1 MKRRTTILLVMVTL
15 IAALLMA
22 ARWLLPVMGFAGVEE
37 EWLRP
42 LSQLMPIAAMTCVIS
57 VVMLVITFRW
67 KPKPAYPQAKR
78 LVEEAEAWSD
88 DFVIGDELQQPAFST
103 FNNGFA
109 EVPEQEGSWGF
120 QQPASVSVGTPA
132 IARVAES
139 ATIPAS
145 RYSSLVQPEIQQ
157 DLTRQD
163 LTMRENENN
172 SPIHQGNEQ
181 NRAQDR
187 EPAPSIG
194 LNFTETSDEL
204 PAKLPAGQPS
214 GLNAS
219 PISSATTIEQ
229 LPPALPEFAGRGFE
243 LAELVAARANPEHR
257 ILSLQGTGGVGK
269 TTLALK
275 LAHQLAPHYPD
286 AQIFVD
292 LKGASPQPLSV
303 AEIQSHIIR
312 AYLPAARL
320 PESEAELAKLYTSVL
335 NGKRTLLL
343 LDNAV
348 NGAQIAPLVS
358 PANSLPNGCMV
369 IVTSRQHLS
378 SETLPGMFARRLDTL
393 PPSEAQELLRRLL
406 PRISEES
413 SGDAARIS
421 GLCGHL
427 PLALRLAA
435 SALTQNPNLTIDEYA
450 QRLMRFQ
457 QDGAQRPVAAVL
469 RVSYEMLSPGLRK
482 LWRMLSVFPDTFE
495 VNAAAAIW
503 KIHPGRAA
511 NALDRLMAY
520 SLVERN
526 RVTGRFRLH
535 DLKAMFAESQLT
547 ASERAMARHRHAAH
561 YQSVLHEADALYE
574 QGGQFLKQGLD
585 LVDLEW
591 QNIQAGQVWAATHLD
606 TDRLAC
612 ELCNSFPDAG
622 RYVLDL
628 RQHPRERIRWS
639 EAALAASRKM
649 QRRRAAGKHLIALG
663 DSYADLSEVH
673 HAIDCYEQALEV
685 AREMQDRRGEADAL
699 IGQGTA
705 YYLGGGLNRAKE
717 FHQAALEIAC
727 ELADQRIE
735 ANALGALGLTLYA
748 LGEARPAI
756 ELLEKQLNLARGMGD
771 RRNESNALGGLGL
784 AQQALGD
791 ARRAIE
797 LLNGQLHITRE
808 IGDRRGEANSL
819 GNLGYAFS
827 SLRDYGQA
835 ISFHEQSLTIAREI
849 GDRRSEATALGGLG
863 IAQYL
868 NGNLARAIELL
879 ERQRTLAN
887 EIGDRR
893 GEASALTNLGEA
905 YTSTNETARAIELLR
920 QAFSITSQME
930 DIAGQAMAL
939 FNLSLAFDK
948 LGDRRQAIEQAQTAL
963 ELFAIAEHPSADIVR
978 QQLAEWQE

>member
-1 MKRRTTILLVMVTL
+1 I
-15 IAALLMA
+15 
-22 ARWLLPVMGFAGVEE
+22 
-37 EWLRP
+37 
-42 LSQLMPIAAMTCVIS
+42 
-57 VVMLVITFRW
+57 
-67 KPKPAYPQAKR
+67 
-78 LVEEAEAWSD
+78 
-88 DFVIGDELQQPAFST
+88 
-103 FNNGFA
+103 
-109 EVPEQEGSWGF
+109 
-120 QQPASVSVGTPA
+120 
-132 IARVAES
+132 
-139 ATIPAS
+139 
-145 RYSSLVQPEIQQ
+145 
-157 DLTRQD
+157 
-163 LTMRENENN
+163 
-172 SPIHQGNEQ
+172 
-181 NRAQDR
+181 
-187 EPAPSIG
+187 
-194 LNFTETSDEL
+194 
-204 PAKLPAGQPS
+204 
-214 GLNAS
+214 NAS

-229 LPPALPEFAGRGFE
+229 LPPLLPEFAGRGFE

-275 LAHQLAPHYPD
+275 LAHQLAAHYPD
-286 AQIFVD
+286 ARIFVD

-303 AEIQSHIIR
+303 AEIQAHIIR

-320 PESEAELAKLYTSVL
+320 PESEAELGKLYTSVL
-335 NGKRTLLL
+335 SGKRTLLV

-348 NGAQIAPLVS
+348 NGAQIAPLVL
-358 PANSLPNGCMV
+358 PANSLPEGCLI
-369 IVTSRQHLS
+369 IVTSRQHLLGVADVADVAS
-378 SETLPGMFARRLDTL
+378 VALPGMFVRRLDTL

-406 PRISEES
+406 PRIGEEKPENA
-413 SGDAARIS
+413 GRLS

-435 SALTQNPNLTIDEYA
+435 SALTQNPNLSVDEYA
-450 QRLMRFQ
+450 QRLVSCQ
-457 QDGAQRPVAAVL
+457 QDGEQRPVPAVL

-482 LWRMLSVFPDTFE
+482 LWRTLSVFPDTFE
-495 VNAAAAIW
+495 VNAAAAVW
-503 KIHPGRAA
+503 KIHPARAA

-520 SLVERN
+520 SLIERN

-535 DLKAMFAESQLT
+535 DLKAMFAELQLT
-547 ASERAMARHRHAAH
+547 APERAMARHRHAAH

-663 DSYADLSEVH
+663 DSYSDLSEVH
-673 HAIDCYEQALEV
+673 HAIDCFEQALEI

-717 FHQAALEIAC
+717 FHQAALESAR
-727 ELADQRIE
+727 ELNDQRIE

-748 LGEARPAI
+748 LGEARPAA

-784 AQQALGD
+784 AHQALGD
-791 ARRAIE
+791 ARQAID

-808 IGDRRGEANSL
+808 IGDRRGEANAL
-819 GNLGYAFS
+819 GNLGYAYS
-827 SLRDYGQA
+827 SLQDYGQA
-835 ISFHEQSLTIAREI
+835 ISFHAQSLAIAREI

-863 IAQYL
+863 VAQYL

-879 ERQRTLAN
+879 EHQRTLAN

-905 YTSTNETARAIELLR
+905 YTATNEAQRAIELLR

-930 DIAGQAMAL
+930 DIAGQATAL

-948 LGDRRQAIEQAQTAL
+948 LGDRNQAIEQAQTAL
-963 ELFAIAEHPSADIVR
+963 ELLAIAEHPSAGIVR
-978 QQLAEWQE
+978 RQLEEWQR

>member
-1 MKRRTTILLVMVTL
+1 MKRQTTILLAMVMVV
-15 IAALLMA
+15 AALLMA
-22 ARWLLPVMGFAGVEE
+22 ARWLLPVMGLAGVEE
-37 EWLRP
+37 EWLNP
-42 LSQLMPIAAMTCVIS
+42 LSRLMPIAAMTCAVS

-78 LVEEAEAWSD
+78 LVEEAETWSD
-88 DFVIGDELQQPAFST
+88 DFVIGDELQQTASNDAFEDASLMPEP
-103 FNNGFA
+103 
-109 EVPEQEGSWGF
+109 EVAWAI
-120 QQPASVSVGTPA
+120 QQSAPASGGLSA
-132 IARVAES
+132 IARVAGS
-139 ATIPAS
+139 ATIPAL
-145 RYSSLVQPEIQQ
+145 RYSSSVPQ
-157 DLTRQD
+157 DLIRQD
-163 LTMRENENN
+163 LTMRENVNN
-172 SPIHQGNEQ
+172 PPINQDNAPDHVGFPTVRQ
-181 NRAQDR
+181 NSVEA
-187 EPAPSIG
+187 
-194 LNFTETSDEL
+194 SDSL
-204 PAKLPAGQPS
+204 QINMPVSLKT
-214 GLNAS
+214 S
-219 PISSATTIEQ
+219 PISSAMTIEQ

-286 AQIFVD
+286 ARIFVD

-303 AEIQSHIIR
+303 AEIQAHIIR

-320 PESEAELAKLYTSVL
+320 PESEAELGKLYTSVL

-348 NGAQIAPLVS
+348 NGAQIAPLVAS
-358 PANSLPNGCMV
+358 ANGLPDGCLMV
-369 IVTSRQHLS
+369 VTSRQHLS
-378 SETLPGMFARRLDTL
+378 LPGMFARRLDTL

-406 PRISEES
+406 PRVGEEA

-435 SALTQNPNLTIDEYA
+435 SALTQNPNLSIDEYA
-450 QRLMRFQ
+450 QRLVRQ
-457 QDGAQRPVAAVL
+457 QEGGASRPVHAVL

-482 LWRMLSVFPDTFE
+482 LWRTLSVFPDMFE
-495 VNAAAAIW
+495 VNAGAAVW
-503 KIHPGRAA
+503 KIHPARAA

-526 RVTGRFRLH
+526 RITGRFRLH

-547 ASERAMARHRHAAH
+547 ASERANARHRHAAH
-561 YQSVLHEADALYE
+561 YQSALHEADALYE

-663 DSYADLSEVH
+663 DSYSDLSEVH
-673 HAIDCYEQALEV
+673 HAIDCFEQALEI

-717 FHQAALEIAC
+717 FHQQALEIAR
-727 ELADQRIE
+727 ELNDPRIE
-735 ANALGALGLTLYA
+735 ANALGAQGLTLSA
-748 LGEARPAI
+748 LGEARPAT

-784 AQQALGD
+784 AHQALGD

-808 IGDRRGEANSL
+808 IGDRRGEANAL
-819 GNLGYAFS
+819 GNLGYAYS
-827 SLRDYGQA
+827 SLKDYGQA

-863 IAQYL
+863 VAQYL

-879 ERQRTLAN
+879 EHQRTLAN

-905 YTSTNETARAIELLR
+905 YTATNEVQRAIELLR

-930 DIAGQAMAL
+930 DIAGQATAL

-948 LGDRRQAIEQAQTAL
+948 LGDRRQSIELAQTAL
-963 ELFAIAEHPSADIVR
+963 ELFAIAEHPSADVVR
-978 QQLAEWQE
+978 QQLAEWQR